1 MRAIVLAAGKGTR
14 LNSEAVNRPKVLT
27 KIFNKSLIDY
37 VLEHI
42 DFIPEKDTFIVVGY
56 KREMVMDS
64 LKGDYRFVVQE
75 EQLGT
80 GHAVMVAEPYF
91 EDYDG
96 DVLVLYGDMPL
107 IEKATYQNM
116 VAVHKNSGAACT
128 VLTAF
133 VDNPPDYGRIIRD
146 SEGNLVN
153 IIETKDCDEKQ
164 IKIKEVNVGVYVF
177 NSRVLFK
184 ALKGLDNNNKQNEYY
199 LTDVPKMLIN
209 QGLNVQ
215 THTIE
220 DVSQIYGVNT
230 PEDLKLC
237 QEIIKNKNL

>member
-237 QEIIKNKNL
+237 QDIIKNKNL